1 MYQLYPFFLME
12 ATHFFRNGG
21 VFMLTSISDNLCR
34 VVVLD
39 ISGVYVQI
47 YEQGYFSLEEAR
59 KMSEY
64 YKNKNHW
71 RFLIL

>member
-1 MYQLYPFFLME
+1 MYQLYPFFLIE
-12 ATHFFRNGG
+12 ATHFLRNGG
-21 VFMLTSISDNLCR
+21 VFMLTSFSDNLCI
-34 VVVLD
+34 VVVMD
-39 ISGVYVQI
+39 IYGVYVQI
-47 YEQGYFSLEEAR
+47 YENGYLSMEEAR